1 MGKRGLKTK
10 RARTD
15 WKRTGIAVGFV
26 CSILLCAAISACSRE
41 EAVSTST
48 QTEAETAAVMVSET
62 QTQIQMQEQTQIQ
75 TQTPEEE
82 ESEEEQS
89 FEESFYEYTARLQE
103 IPQMNYRNSGAIDWY
118 SNNYICHKDTLILK
132 SKIYKKE
139 GSRYVRQASTL
150 NTIFNIDENWGME
163 TAQYRNWAI
172 TTSKDDASF
181 LIYDMDTQKKYCYY
195 SVKEGTKIGPF
206 WHIYDGCIYYTEET
220 LEDGFYCRRLKKLS
234 LKNGN
239 ITDFYQPAGKGGDNY
254 VLMDFRT
261 RDDGT
266 FMYELLSKTDDGREY
281 WIAQADENRKW
292 SGKKIGEVGR
302 WEFAHLLDFNQYG
315 LVISGYPNPATDR
328 EIIVIRDSGETEL
341 LEKSISSL
349 GGAQSITDGEYLFTD
364 NGYFCS
370 DLAELDKP
378 VWDTDDIDSEFLS
391 RRLADGV
398 FFYDYAGN
406 LSGYYPLVDK
416 VLLEQGYYLTELT
429 YYEGMLT
436 GFYVQ
441 RDTGELYISQVKAM
455 DSGAWRESN
464 SQKWANGQSQNII
477 SQYAAAT
484 GYDFE
489 TATMEFEQKIQGVW
503 QVKEYV
509 GWDKSLKAQWDGYQG
524 DLFLFCENAWV
535 DDAVAWFQPVYACHT
550 APMSEI
556 AQNEYFN
563 IQWVDDRY
571 DNRDGILTAAVCTE
585 RNKKYGSRREGE
597 NFLFILLDDVI
608 VMERNGSY
616 WELEKVGEITMSDAF
631 ENVPIE

>member
-1 MGKRGLKTK
+1 MGKKNVSFFATL
-10 RARTD
+10 
-15 WKRTGIAVGFV
+15 VV
-26 CSILLCAAISACSRE
+26 CSILLCAAISACSGE

-48 QTEAETAAVMVSET
+48 HTEAETAAVMVSET
-62 QTQIQMQEQTQIQ
+62 QTQIKVQEQTQIQ
-75 TQTPEEE
+75 TETAAEEDTK
-82 ESEEEQS
+82 EQQS
-89 FEESFYEYTARLQE
+89 LDESFYEYTARLQE
-103 IPQMNYRNSGAIDWY
+103 IPQMNYRNSGAINLY
-118 SNNYICHKDTLILK
+118 SNNYICHNDTLILE

-150 NTIFNIDENWGME
+150 NTVFNIDEDLIMI

-172 TTSKDDASF
+172 TTSRDDTSF

-195 SVKEGTKIGPF
+195 SVEEGTEIGVF
-206 WHIYDGCIYYTEET
+206 WHVYDGCIYYMEQSVED
-220 LEDGFYCRRLKKLS
+220 DGFYCHRLKKLS
-234 LKNGN
+234 LKNGS

-254 VLMDFRT
+254 VLSNFRM

-266 FMYELLSKTDDGREY
+266 FVYELHRKTDDSKEY
-281 WIAQADENRKW
+281 WVAWADEDGKW
-292 SGKKIGEVGR
+292 SGEKIWETNH
-302 WEFAHLLDFNQYG
+302 WEFTYLLDFNQYG
-315 LVISGYPNPATDR
+315 LVITGDSHAADS
-328 EIIVIRDSGETEL
+328 EIIVIKDSGETEL
-341 LEKSISSL
+341 LEQRFS
-349 GGAQSITDGEYLFTD
+349 ADSITYGEYLFTD
-364 NGYFCS
+364 DGYFCS
-370 DLAELDKP
+370 HLAELDKS
-378 VWDTDDIDSEFLS
+378 VWDTDDVASEFLS

-398 FFYDYAGN
+398 SFYDYAGN
-406 LSGYYPLVDK
+406 LSGYYPMVDK
-416 VLLEQGYYLTELT
+416 ALLEQGYYLKELT

-455 DSGAWRESN
+455 DSGEQRESN
-464 SQKWANGQSQNII
+464 SQKWANAQSQNII

-484 GYDFE
+484 GYTFE
-489 TATMEFEQKIQGVW
+489 TATKEFEQKIQGVW

-585 RNKKYGSRREGE
+585 RNKKIDTLYGDQWGSDS
-597 NFLFILLDDVI
+597 FLFIVLDDVI

-616 WELEKVGEITMSDAF
+616 WELEKVGEVEMSDAF
-631 ENVPIE
+631 ENVPDTL

>member
-1 MGKRGLKTK
+1 M
-10 RARTD
+10 
-15 WKRTGIAVGFV
+15 
-26 CSILLCAAISACSRE
+26 
-41 EAVSTST
+41 
-48 QTEAETAAVMVSET
+48 
-62 QTQIQMQEQTQIQ
+62 
-75 TQTPEEE
+75 
-82 ESEEEQS
+82 
-89 FEESFYEYTARLQE
+89 
-103 IPQMNYRNSGAIDWY
+103 
-118 SNNYICHKDTLILK
+118 
-132 SKIYKKE
+132 
-139 GSRYVRQASTL
+139 
-150 NTIFNIDENWGME
+150 
-163 TAQYRNWAI
+163 
-172 TTSKDDASF
+172 
-181 LIYDMDTQKKYCYY
+181 
-195 SVKEGTKIGPF
+195 
-206 WHIYDGCIYYTEET
+206 
-220 LEDGFYCRRLKKLS
+220 
-234 LKNGN
+234 
-239 ITDFYQPAGKGGDNY
+239 
-254 VLMDFRT
+254 
-261 RDDGT
+261 
-266 FMYELLSKTDDGREY
+266 
-281 WIAQADENRKW
+281 
-292 SGKKIGEVGR
+292 
-302 WEFAHLLDFNQYG
+302 DFNQYG

-328 EIIVIRDSGETEL
+328 EIIVIMDSGETEL

-364 NGYFCS
+364 DGYFCS

-378 VWDTDDIDSEFLS
+378 VWDTDNVDSEFLS

-503 QVKEYV
+503 
-509 GWDKSLKAQWDGYQG
+509 
-524 DLFLFCENAWV
+524 
-535 DDAVAWFQPVYACHT
+535 FQPVYACHT

-631 ENVPIE
+631 ENVPDTL